1 MRHLSE
7 FLYLLDM
14 RKSYRTLA
22 VSAVLGFGLGLSAC
36 SDSQV
41 AGGGPSG
48 SEAGN
53 AITAQLLT
61 ADAKPATSA
70 KIKIID
76 SESLDGAAS
85 ARIVKADRNGN
96 ITIPDMPKGSYILE
110 ATQGDEALQMS
121 IDYDGNKQELGLA
134 SLEKTVSVSGKV
146 SESNGTIKIRGM
158 DHSAPVV
165 DGNFTINSLPAG
177 AISLVFVPSGSIDT
191 TMSYVAVEAGEQI
204 EAKSFAEEKEALLLE
219 DFQDSNYQH
228 RFMLPHTYD
237 GGWWYFTKEED
248 AVEAQNLTK
257 DGLISLDKEENGN
270 IAAHVQMVINNGG
283 WALIGVELGKSDKK
297 LCNDISSVESI
308 SFRARGAASLVF
320 KVVHIP
326 DRDSTEEYRE
336 DIIFQSEFSP
346 SDDWRTF
353 TMPIAEH
360 VQPGT
365 SLTCATQIAWLFNYV
380 KPVNGEDT
388 PVSELWLDDIKL
400 IGGDRQQ
407 IWAH

>member
-1 MRHLSE
+1 MNRLSE
-7 FLYLLDM
+7 ILYLLDM

-36 SDSQV
+36 SDNKV

-53 AITAQLLT
+53 AITAQILT
-61 ADAKPATSA
+61 ADAKPAALA
-70 KIKIID
+70 KVKIID
-76 SESLDGAAS
+76 SESLEGS
-85 ARIVKADRNGN
+85 ANARTVKADSNGVVS
-96 ITIPDMPKGSYILE
+96 IPDMAKGSYILE
-110 ATQGDEALQMS
+110 AALDDEALQLS
-121 IDYDGNKQELGLA
+121 VDYDGEKQDLGQA
-134 SLEKTVSVSGKV
+134 TLEKTVSVSGKV
-146 SESNGTIKIRGM
+146 SESNGTIKLRGM
-158 DHSAPVV
+158 DHSTPVV
-165 DGNFTINSLPAG
+165 DGNFSMDSLPAG
-177 AISLVFVPSGSIDT
+177 ALSLVFVPSESSDT

-237 GGWWYFTKEED
+237 GGWWYFTKSD
-248 AVEAQNLTK
+248 DSVEALNLTEK
-257 DGLISLDKEENGN
+257 GLISLDKEENGN
-270 IAAHVQMVINNGG
+270 IAAHVQMVINEGG

-308 SFRARGAASLVF
+308 SFRVKGAGSIVF
-320 KVVHIP
+320 KVMHIP
-326 DRDSTEEYRE
+326 DRDSTEEYKE
-336 DIIFQSEFSP
+336 NVIYQSEFNP
-346 SDDWRTF
+346 SDDWSTF

-365 SLTCATQIAWLFNYV
+365 SLTCATQFAWLFKYI
-380 KPVNGEDT
+380 KPVNDEDT
-388 PVSELWLDDIKL
+388 PISELWLDDIKL

-407 IWAH
+407 IWAR

>member
-1 MRHLSE
+1 MNRLSE
-7 FLYLLDM
+7 ILYLLDM

-36 SDSQV
+36 SDNKV

-53 AITAQLLT
+53 AITAQILT
-61 ADAKPATSA
+61 ADAKPAALA
-70 KIKIID
+70 KVKIID

-96 ITIPDMPKGSYILE
+96 ITIPDMAKGSYILE
-110 ATQGDEALQMS
+110 AALDDEALQLS
-121 IDYDGNKQELGLA
+121 VDYDGEKQDLGQA
-134 SLEKTVSVSGKV
+134 TLEKTVSVSGKV
-146 SESNGTIKIRGM
+146 SESNGTIKLRGM
-158 DHSAPVV
+158 DHSTPVV
-165 DGNFTINSLPAG
+165 DGNFSMDSLPAG
-177 AISLVFVPSGSIDT
+177 ALSLVFVPSESSDT

-237 GGWWYFTKEED
+237 GGWWYFTKSD
-248 AVEAQNLTK
+248 DSVEALNLTEK
-257 DGLISLDKEENGN
+257 GLISLDKEENGN
-270 IAAHVQMVINNGG
+270 IAAHVQMVINEGG

-308 SFRARGAASLVF
+308 SFRVKGAGSIVF
-320 KVVHIP
+320 KVMHIP
-326 DRDSTEEYRE
+326 DRDSTEEYKE
-336 DIIFQSEFSP
+336 NVIYQSEFNP
-346 SDDWRTF
+346 SDDWSTF

-365 SLTCATQIAWLFNYV
+365 SLTCATQFAWLFKYI
-380 KPVNGEDT
+380 KPVNDEDT
-388 PVSELWLDDIKL
+388 PISELWLDDIKL

-407 IWAH
+407 IWAR